1 MLLESAPR
9 VTLSNT
15 IQLLDASGR
24 PVHYAGY
31 VLSWPANTVNTY
43 SPNGLLT
50 ERLGAG
56 FSARKRIPG
65 LRVCSKNY
73 QVNGQSQGS
82 AHHQRP
88 GEFFEVP
95 AVVPKN
101 DSGTAEPR
109 LSLPRTP

>member
-50 ERLGAG
+50 EWPGTMDLATRSALSIYRLASNTIIIKRHYQETAHARISKLSVIIVTRRLG
-56 FSARKRIPG
+56 FK
-65 LRVCSKNY
+65 
-73 QVNGQSQGS
+73 
-82 AHHQRP
+82 
-88 GEFFEVP
+88 VP
-95 AVVPKN
+95 ELVP
-101 DSGTAEPR
+101 
-109 LSLPRTP
+109 